1 MNRLANVGV
10 GDRVRLYGQRFATG
24 AIEGVVV
31 REKDRMFDVVLDD
44 PQAPKAL
51 LYDSVG
57 STHAV
62 VWGSPHGVDAVERL
76 EVAA

>member
-62 VWGSPHGVDAVERL
+62 VWGVVHYLTSVERL